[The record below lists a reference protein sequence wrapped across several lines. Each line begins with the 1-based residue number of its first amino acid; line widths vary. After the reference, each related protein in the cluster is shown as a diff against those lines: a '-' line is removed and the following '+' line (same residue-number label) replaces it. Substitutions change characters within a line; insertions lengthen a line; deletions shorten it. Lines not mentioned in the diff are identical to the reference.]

1 MIAADLAAFAAGLP
15 RGGRL
20 MGLDLGTKTI
30 GVALADAGWSFASP
44 LETVARTKLA
54 PDLARLSA
62 IIAAQY
68 IVGLVLGHP
77 INMDGTRGPR
87 AQATRAFAR
96 DAARVLALPLLL
108 WDERLSTAEAE
119 RVMIGQD
126 LSRAKRA
133 ARIDSHAAAI
143 ILQGALDALAHVER
157 TGAGA

>member
-44 LETVARTKLA
+44 LETVARTKLI

-68 IVGLVLGHP
+68 IVGMVLGHP

-133 ARIDSHAAAI
+133 ARIDAHAAAI

-157 TGAGA
+157 TGVAA

>member
-1 MIAADLAAFAAGLP
+1 VIAADLAAFAAGLP

-44 LETVARTKLA
+44 LETVARTKLI

-68 IVGLVLGHP
+68 IVGMVLGHP

-133 ARIDSHAAAI
+133 ARIDAHAAAI

-157 TGAGA
+157 TGVAA